1 MPPKRAAARSPA
13 KQAIAVKKT
22 ASKKTAAAANKAKP
36 IKKTAPRKPAAPKKP
51 TPAKGKGGGLA
62 AKKERATKAKAPA
75 TAAKKTPPNT
85 KAAAVVAKPPSGQ
98 WACFACTLFNGR
110 ATTVCEACGTQRGFT
125 VGGGGSD
132 EVQAEKY
139 LEFSDGKSNKFWK
152 LSIQGCTTIVTFGRI
167 GTPGQTDTK
176 VHNNE
181 AAARKFADTIEA
193 EKMRKGY
200 A

>member
-1 MPPKRAAARSPA
+1 MPNKKAGSAGKKVSSL
-13 KQAIAVKKT
+13 AVKKKT
-22 ASKKTAAAANKAKP
+22 NKSEPPKPPKKAISAK
-36 IKKTAPRKPAAPKKP
+36 KPAPKKP
-51 TPAKGKGGGLA
+51 AP
-62 AKKERATKAKAPA
+62 KKRASATTKTSP
-75 TAAKKTPPNT
+75 KKQ
-85 KAAAVVAKPPSGQ
+85 AAAVVAKPPSGQ
-98 WACFACTLFNGR
+98 WACFACTLFNPQ
-110 ATTVCEACGTQRGFT
+110 AQTACEACGTYRGFA
-125 VGGGGSD
+125 VDGEGNG

-152 LSIQGCTTIVTFGRI
+152 LSIQGCTTKVTFGRI

-181 AAARKFADTIEA
+181 AAARKFADKIEA

>member
-1 MPPKRAAARSPA
+1 M
-13 KQAIAVKKT
+13 
-22 ASKKTAAAANKAKP
+22 
-36 IKKTAPRKPAAPKKP
+36 
-51 TPAKGKGGGLA
+51 
-62 AKKERATKAKAPA
+62 
-75 TAAKKTPPNT
+75 
-85 KAAAVVAKPPSGQ
+85 
-98 WACFACTLFNGR
+98 
-110 ATTVCEACGTQRGFT
+110 
-125 VGGGGSD
+125 
-132 EVQAEKY
+132 QAEKY

>member
-1 MPPKRAAARSPA
+1 MPPKRAAAKTPA
-13 KQAIAVKKT
+13 KQAIAVEKT
-22 ASKKTAAAANKAKP
+22 VSKKTAAKKAAPLKEAALK
-36 IKKTAPRKPAAPKKP
+36 KPAAS
-51 TPAKGKGGGLA
+51 AKGTGA
-62 AKKERATKAKAPA
+62 AKNVARATKAKAPV
-75 TAAKKTPPNT
+75 TAAKKTPPKT

-98 WACFACTLFNGR
+98 WACFSCTLFNPV
-110 ATTVCEACGTQRGFT
+110 ATTVCEACGTERGFT
-125 VGGGGSD
+125 VGGGEGG
-132 EVQAEKY
+132 EVHAEKY